1 MKEENSKIQGIVNE
15 LISNSLNAKASDV
28 VVHIKRE
35 TEDNT
40 VISVKDDGEGMDKE
54 TAQKI
59 HDLLNQPNKT
69 EFEDY
74 YGNLTGNPMS
84 SSGLNIV
91 GMLVDEA
98 TVDSKQGEGTTIT
111 VYRRK
116 K

>member
-1 MKEENSKIQGIVNE
+1 MKEENSKLQGIVNE
-15 LISNSLNAKASDV
+15 LVSNALNAKASDV

-40 VISVKDDGEGMDKE
+40 VISVKDDGEGMDKK
-54 TAQKI
+54 TAEQV
-59 HDLLNQPNKT
+59 HHLLNQPNKT
-69 EFEDY
+69 EYEDY

-98 TVDSKQGEGTTIT
+98 TVVSKEGEGTTIT

>member
-1 MKEENSKIQGIVNE
+1 MKEENGKIQGIVNE
-15 LISNSLNAKASDV
+15 LVSNSLNAKASDV

-40 VISVKDDGEGMDKE
+40 VISVKDDGEGMDKK
-54 TAQKI
+54 TAEKV
-59 HDLLNQPNKT
+59 HHLLNQPNMT
-69 EFEDY
+69 EYEDN
-74 YGNLTGNPMS
+74 YGNLAGSPMS
-84 SSGLNIV
+84 SSGLHIV

-98 TVDSKQGEGTTIT
+98 AVDSAEGKGTTIT

>member
-1 MKEENSKIQGIVNE
+1 LKDENSKIQGIVNE
-15 LISNSLNAKASDV
+15 LVSNALNAKASDV

-40 VISVKDDGEGMDKE
+40 VITVKDDGAGMDKE
-54 TAQKI
+54 TAKKV
-59 HDLLNQPNKT
+59 HHLLNQPNMI
-69 EFEDY
+69 EYEDN
-74 YGNLTGNPMS
+74 YGNLAGSPMS
-84 SSGLNIV
+84 SSGLNII

-98 TVDSKQGEGTTIT
+98 TVDSIEGEGTTIT

>member
-15 LISNSLNAKASDV
+15 LVSNALNAKASDV

-40 VISVKDDGEGMDKE
+40 TISVKDDGEGMDEE
-54 TAQKI
+54 TAKKV
-59 HDLLNQPNKT
+59 HHLLNQPNLT
-69 EFEDY
+69 EYEDY

-98 TVDSKQGEGTTIT
+98 SVDSIEGKGTTIT
-111 VYRRK
+111 VFRRK

>member
-1 MKEENSKIQGIVNE
+1 LKEENNKIQGIVNE
-15 LISNSLNAKASDV
+15 LVSNALNAKASDV

-40 VISVKDDGEGMDKE
+40 VITVKDDGEGMDKE
-54 TAQKI
+54 TAKKV
-59 HDLLNQPNKT
+59 HHLLNQPNKT
-69 EFEDY
+69 EYEDY

-91 GMLVDEA
+91 GMLLDEA
-98 TVDSKQGEGTTIT
+98 TVDSKADDGTTIT

>member
-15 LISNSLNAKASDV
+15 LVSNSLNAKASDV

-40 VISVKDDGEGMDKE
+40 VISVKDNGEGMDKE
-54 TAQKI
+54 TAEQV
-59 HDLLNQPNKT
+59 HHLLNQPNLI
-69 EFEDY
+69 EYEDY

-98 TVDSKQGEGTTIT
+98 TVDSKEGGGTTIT
-111 VYRRK
+111 VFRRK